1 MLRVFFVLF
10 GTWGLLYL
18 SQLVF
23 LGVAVN
29 TRPHTH
35 TPSHFPPTHTL
46 TLPAHTHSITVVTVE
61 AYSATL
67 APTTAYSFP
76 RVLNPFE
83 CVTLVR
89 TRSYKE
95 PQLEDTATTTNIGRL
110 YASLI
115 CVNIKK
121 LILSVLFMF

>member
-1 MLRVFFVLF
+1 MDFVESFFVLF

-29 TRPHTH
+29 TRPH
-35 TPSHFPPTHTL
+35 THTL

-76 RVLNPFE
+76 RVLNQFA

-95 PQLEDTATTTNIGRL
+95 PRLEDTATTTNIGRL